1 MEIKKEWDRFTLV
14 LPTAS
19 WYGPRS
25 AGHLFKRRK
34 FWFPK
39 AWDIQLFEPPGL
51 SGMRVLNG
59 DEVRKRLRE
68 PVGTEPLRK
77 LAETRRS
84 AAIIVDDLTRPTPAF
99 AVLPA
104 ILEELQAGGM
114 REEDIRIV
122 IGMGEHRPLKRFEQR
137 RKVGR
142 EVADRF
148 AVENHDA
155 FAREMTR
162 YARPNGGPDIRI
174 NRTVGEAELKVSIS
188 GIIPQGGAGFG
199 GGAKA
204 ILPAVSSYET
214 IQFNHQSYAWEGYGV
229 VYPEQIQRPCIRK
242 DMEEVARIVGLDF
255 SVNLVF
261 TPYKEITGLF
271 CGDFVKAHRRGCA
284 LARESYLTPLPEGE
298 LDIVVANG
306 YPLDTDIGQSH
317 RGSWPEK
324 YGRVGVLMGRGGD
337 GWAYHGDGGKSYRV
351 FQRMRKERQRVE
363 AYKFKGTG
371 GDDGE
376 SERYYFS
383 EYLDEAVFY
392 ERNANRRLFGDWD
405 ALIGQLSVRY
415 ARATVGIFPYAALQ
429 LERSE
434 FLE

>member
-1 MEIKKEWDRFTLV
+1 MEIKEERERFNVV

-25 AGHLFKRRK
+25 SGHLFKRRK
-34 FWFPK
+34 FCFPK
-39 AWDIQLFEPPGL
+39 TWDVRIFEPTGL
-51 SGMRVLNG
+51 EGMQILSE
-59 DEVRKRLRE
+59 DEVRKSLQT
-68 PVGTEPLRK
+68 PIDAEPLRK
-77 LAETRRS
+77 LAETRKS
-84 AAIIVDDLTRPTPAF
+84 AAIIVDDLTRPTPTF

-104 ILEELQAGGM
+104 ILEELKAGGLG
-114 REEDIRIV
+114 EEDIRIV
-122 IGMGEHRPLKRFEQR
+122 IGLGLHRPLKQFEKR

-148 AVENHDA
+148 QVENHDA

-162 YARPNGGPDIRI
+162 HRRPNGGPDIRI
-174 NRTVGEAELKVSIS
+174 NSTVGEAELKISIS

-204 ILPAVSSYET
+204 ILPAVSDYET
-214 IQFNHQSYAWEGYGV
+214 IQFNHAYDWEGYGV
-229 VYPEQIQRPCIRK
+229 VYPEKIQRPCIRK
-242 DMEEVARIVGLDF
+242 DMEEVAKIVGLDF
-255 SVNLVF
+255 SINLVF

-271 CGDFVKAHRRGCA
+271 CGDFVKAHRKGCA
-284 LARESYLTPLPEGE
+284 LARESYLTPLPEEE
-298 LDIVVANG
+298 LDIVIANG

-337 GWAYHGDGGKSYRV
+337 GWAYHGDGGKPYRA
-351 FQRMRKERQRVE
+351 FQRMRREQRRVE
-363 AYKFKGTG
+363 AYQFKGTG

-376 SERYYFS
+376 NERYYFS

-392 ERNANRRLFGDWD
+392 ERNPNRRLFNDWD
-405 ALIGQLSVRY
+405 ALVGVLS
-415 ARATVGIFPYAALQ
+415 ARHEKAAVGIFPYAALQ
-429 LERSE
+429 LEKSE